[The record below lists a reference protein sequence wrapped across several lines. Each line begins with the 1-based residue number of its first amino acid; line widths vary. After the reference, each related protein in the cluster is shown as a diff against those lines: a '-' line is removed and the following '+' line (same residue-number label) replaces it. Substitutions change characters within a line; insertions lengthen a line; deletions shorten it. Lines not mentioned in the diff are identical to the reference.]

1 MTSKAIGE
9 QPTKRQ
15 KPTKVRFV
23 YNKAEELQPLYVN
36 GIIGGMSPKGEL
48 MCNFYFESKELPLED
63 KIPLVD
69 GKPQMDKL
77 IRKERFDAE
86 EGELLMRRDIK
97 ASLIVPAQEINNII
111 NWMSAKL
118 KDSNIIIEN
127 KE

>member
-9 QPTKRQ
+9 QPAKRRQ
-15 KPTKVRFV
+15 PSKVKFI
-23 YNKAEELQPLYVN
+23 YNRAEELQPIYVN

-48 MCNFYFESKELPLED
+48 LCNFYFEFKDIPIED

-77 IRKERFDAE
+77 IRKERCDVE
-86 EGELLMRRDIK
+86 ESELVMRRDIK
-97 ASLIVPAQEINNII
+97 ASLIIPAQEINNII

-118 KDSNIIIEN
+118 KDSNIIIE